1 MMEIVWTLFEN
12 IIIDTM
18 CVTLRH
24 CVMCLSGLNSVNTSR
39 NFFLFFL
46 SFFLKKVLQL
56 NLLSAIDFDFTFTIF
71 LLLFGCQCR
80 LLLLLLLFIVR
91 LIHFHTLVVQDRR
104 SDFVLFDLILA
115 NNNNNFGCLR
125 MLLSKFHTILFG
137 GECVCV
143 LCVLYACFIWGKNR
157 ENERKRVL

>member
-1 MMEIVWTLFEN
+1 M
-12 IIIDTM
+12 
-18 CVTLRH
+18 
-24 CVMCLSGLNSVNTSR
+24 
-39 NFFLFFL
+39 
-46 SFFLKKVLQL
+46 LQL

-137 GECVCV
+137 GVCV
-143 LCVLYACFIWGKNR
+143 YVCVVCMCFIWDEEKKR
-157 ENERKRVL
+157 EREC